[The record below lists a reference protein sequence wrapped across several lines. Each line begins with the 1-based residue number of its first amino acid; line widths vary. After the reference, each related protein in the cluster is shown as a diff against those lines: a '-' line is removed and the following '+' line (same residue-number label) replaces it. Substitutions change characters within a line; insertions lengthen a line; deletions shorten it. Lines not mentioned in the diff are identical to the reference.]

1 MKTEANKLLNDKID
15 SWSESL
21 TVRLIEMRFIDIDEI
36 KTVLKTHL
44 KLGMIDLLKMQ
55 ITDTERER
63 QELISQLNKTKNI
76 KQKIEISSQISKINI
91 RLKSERMLYAEL
103 DRDRRAKEMTL
114 WMREHHPESIL
125 SFYDM
130 YDKKFQ
136 NNI

>member
-76 KQKIEISSQISKINI
+76 KQKIEISSQIRKINI

>member
-76 KQKIEISSQISKINI
+76 KQKIEISSQIRKINI

-103 DRDRRAKEMTL
+103 DRDRKAKEMTL